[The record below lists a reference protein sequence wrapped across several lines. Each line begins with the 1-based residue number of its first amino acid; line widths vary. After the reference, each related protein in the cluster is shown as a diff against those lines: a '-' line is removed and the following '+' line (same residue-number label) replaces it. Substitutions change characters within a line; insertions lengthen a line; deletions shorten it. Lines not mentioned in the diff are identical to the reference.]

1 MITLI
6 IVDCQNDF
14 ISGTMAVKGA
24 KNVLENIKI
33 FIKNRKKEI
42 DKILFTVDWHP
53 YNHCSFKKFGGDW
66 PQHCV
71 QFTPGACI
79 EPKLLK
85 FVQSLGINYE
95 VSQKG
100 QIEEKEQY
108 GAFEDIEY
116 VPDSSLIDKY
126 YFDSI
131 VSANVDTDFI
141 ICGIAGDYCVKAT
154 IENLLK
160 ENITPKVLLSGVASI
175 DGGKIFKEFIK
186 ENKLEVV

>member
-24 KNVLENIKI
+24 KNVLENIKV

-160 ENITPKVLLSGVASI
+160 ENITPKVFLSGVASI